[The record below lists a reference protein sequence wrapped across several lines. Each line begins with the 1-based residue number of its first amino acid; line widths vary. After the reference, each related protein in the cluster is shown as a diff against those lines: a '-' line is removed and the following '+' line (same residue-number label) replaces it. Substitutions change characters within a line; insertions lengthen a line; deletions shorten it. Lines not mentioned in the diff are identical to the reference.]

1 MKKKILAVLSTL
13 TVAAFAFVS
22 TPKIEAQSR
31 INASA
36 TPTPASVMNQ
46 LITAVEEELVPLA
59 EAMPADKY
67 NFAPTN
73 GNFKGVRTYGQ
84 QVAHIAM
91 GNYYLFGAA
100 SGLHPAMPKMAD
112 LKTKAQIMQALKD
125 SFAFAHRAA
134 NTLNSNNALEKV
146 KSVDGQDTRGGL
158 MAFGVVHMND
168 HFGQMVVYARMNG
181 IVPPSSMPH
190 KK

>member
-1 MKKKILAVLSTL
+1 MKKKVLAILSAV
-13 TVAAFAFVS
+13 TVATFAFASV
-22 TPKIEAQSR
+22 PKMQAQSSM
-31 INASA
+31 NAGAS
-36 TPTPASVMNQ
+36 PTPASVVNQ
-46 LITAVEEELVPLA
+46 LITAVEQEFIPLA

-67 NFAPTN
+67 NFVPAN
-73 GNFKGVRTYGQ
+73 GNFKGVRTFGQ
-84 QVAHIAM
+84 QVAHVAM

-100 SGLHPAMPKMAD
+100 SGMHATMPKMAD
-112 LKTKAQIMQALKD
+112 LKTKAQIIQALKD

-134 NTLNSNNALEKV
+134 GTLTDKNALDKV
-146 KSVDGQDTRGGL
+146 KPVDGQDTRGGL

-181 IVPPSSMPH
+181 IVPPSSMPR